1 MGGGCACGADPSQ
14 EQGRCGQDPL
24 RPCLGK
30 EPNGYDPEP
39 GHLPVGDQRPSSRLR
54 GRCLASSPSASSCLS
69 LLWRFKMKRPAAA
82 ISFAASLVLATSI
95 NAAAQTS
102 HPSNAQRAL
111 QWLQC
116 TQQQS
121 NGQIG
126 SGGNPTAPPSEVPAG
141 PAAPRLDGTG
151 APGRAV

>member
-14 EQGRCGQDPL
+14 EQGSCGKYQL

-30 EPNGYDPEP
+30 EPNGDDPEP
-39 GHLPVGDQRPSSRLR
+39 GDLPVGDQRPSSRLR

-95 NAAAQTS
+95 NAAALTPS

-121 NGQIG
+121 TGQPA
-126 SGGNPTAPPSEVPAG
+126 SAGNPPAPPPKT
-141 PAAPRLDGTG
+141 PP
-151 APGRAV
+151 